1 MVIFHS
7 YVKLPEGISHM
18 IWMYLTLTTWN
29 AEFLGQGNRA
39 NQLPALSK
47 SQNEHGFFPGDS
59 SNRSLQILY
68 WYQFL
73 VGGLEHDFYDFPF
86 SWEFHHPDWRTHIF
100 QRGRYTTRF
109 ESSAFPMSLF
119 SQVFK
124 PRLVP
129 RWGILRGG
137 LCPLAT
143 RYPIL
148 RVSLSPHQV
157 FLYWEVWGSH
167 ISPFSTET
175 ISGMLT
181 QIMGQF
187 LMAISSWN
195 VPLDFPTL
203 SLDISGLSAEV
214 PMLARLML
222 SSPLRQQLKGIAVG
236 DGCTCGSV
244 NGAQCLETGWGW
256 GWLGWGTASYRVTL
270 MCMYTYTCIYTYIHI
285 YGIDW
290 PYPLKWLST
299 C

>member
-1 MVIFHS
+1 MECRIFGTRKPGKS
-7 YVKLPEGISHM
+7 AACIVEVPER
-18 IWMYLTLTTWN
+18 T
-29 AEFLGQGNRA
+29 R
-39 NQLPALSK
+39 
-47 SQNEHGFFPGDS
+47 FFSWRFIKQKPSDFVLVS
-59 SNRSLQILY
+59 I
-68 WYQFL
+68 L

>member
-1 MVIFHS
+1 M
-7 YVKLPEGISHM
+7 LCISHM

-39 NQLPALSK
+39 NQLPEIVEVPERTRLFSWRFIK
-47 SQNEHGFFPGDS
+47 QKPSDFVLVS
-59 SNRSLQILY
+59 I
-68 WYQFL
+68 L
-73 VGGLEHDFYDFPF
+73 VGGLEHDFFDFPF

-109 ESSAFPMSLF
+109 ESSAFPMFLS

-124 PRLVP
+124 PRFVP

-157 FLYWEVWGSH
+157 FLALRGLRFPYFPLFPQKQSVD
-167 ISPFSTET
+167 

-181 QIMGQF
+181 QSMGQF

-195 VPLDFPTL
+195 FPLDFPTL
-203 SLDISGLSAEV
+203 SHTTSPGFLRHRWRGSCAEV

-256 GWLGWGTASYRVTL
+256 GWLGWVTL
-270 MCMYTYTCIYTYIHI
+270 MCMYTYTCIYIYIYIWH
-285 YGIDW
+285 
-290 PYPLKWLST
+290 
-299 C
+299 